1 MDKYDVLKLDN
12 QMCFLLYATSK
23 ELVRK
28 YKPILDKFDLTYT
41 QYITM
46 LVLWEHKEIT
56 IKELGDKLFLD
67 SGTLTP
73 LVKKLEQKGL
83 VSRCRCQD
91 DERNLM
97 VSITKKG
104 EDLKKEVV
112 NVPSTIGKCINLTE
126 DEAICLYK
134 VLNKMLKGWDDN
146 EKQI

>member
-104 EDLKKEVV
+104 DDLKKEVV

-126 DEAICLYK
+126 DEANCLYK
-134 VLNKMLKGWDDN
+134 VLNKMLKGWDNN